1 MIVQAP
7 DDDPHRTTLRDQR
20 GFRKRR
26 DRRLGSRYRRA
37 PVTERTEE
45 PRRLIENL
53 AGRGVSLELGSLDLC
68 FVAALRLRLRSQEL
82 SSFSEQ
88 ELGDVFRDVCALTQP
103 GASGVARRAT
113 AAIQRLR
120 DQRLL
125 SRVDG
130 AGIVRSGSYALTR
143 LATSIVDFY
152 LEEEALTGD
161 SLTLLMRTLHAS
173 LSDLREQA
181 RAAKNEQELTER
193 VVGPL
198 RVTIRD
204 LVDGI
209 ERRQRGL
216 DLQQE
221 RFQQEIGHLLSADWF
236 DAVARCQDLLESTTS
251 TLREL
256 NEVLLR
262 DAHGLVTLLE
272 DIRELSQERGAA
284 ESELACHRLSEQL
297 DRITA
302 WGSARQ
308 QAWSE
313 YYQYVHRYLRDVVRL
328 DPTRALTERLRA
340 ELGGRAGRSYSLLV
354 AAQPPLV
361 VPREVTVPKERPP
374 LERPKSERE
383 RPLVESAPDGR
394 EQALNEHVRAALDQG
409 ARTLSSVTQAVVET
423 LPEGERFAAAGRVAE
438 VATRVAHAESARDR
452 AWARADEGLWI
463 EEWSLAPEEADA

>member
-1 MIVQAP
+1 V
-7 DDDPHRTTLRDQR
+7 T
-20 GFRKRR
+20 
-26 DRRLGSRYRRA
+26 DR
-37 PVTERTEE
+37 PEE
-45 PRRLIENL
+45 PSRLIENL

-68 FVAALRLRLRSQEL
+68 FIAALRLRLRAQQL
-82 SSFSEQ
+82 TSFSEQ
-88 ELGDVFRDVCALTQP
+88 ELGDVFRDVCALVQP
-103 GASGVARRAT
+103 GASGMARRAT

-130 AGIVRSGSYALTR
+130 AGVVRSGAYALTR

-152 LEEEALTGD
+152 LEEEALTGE
-161 SLTLLMRTLHAS
+161 SLTLLMRTLHTGLLELVA
-173 LSDLREQA
+173 QA
-181 RAAKNEQELTER
+181 RTASSEAEFSAR
-193 VVGPL
+193 IVGPL

-221 RFQQEIGHLLSADWF
+221 RFQAEIGGLLSADWF
-236 DAVARCQDLLESTTS
+236 EAVARCQDLLESTTS

-262 DAHGLVTLLE
+262 DAHALVTLLE
-272 DIRELSQERGAA
+272 DLRELAQERGALDA
-284 ESELACHRLSEQL
+284 DDACHRLAEQL
-297 DRITA
+297 DRISA

-313 YYQYVHRYLRDVVRL
+313 YYQYAHRYLRDVVRL

-340 ELGGRAGRSYSLLV
+340 QLSGRSGRSFSLLV

-361 VPREVTVPKERPP
+361 VPRDVKIPHDTPPVERP
-374 LERPKSERE
+374 RSERE
-383 RPLVESAPDGR
+383 RPLVEVAPDDR
-394 EQALNEHVRAALDQG
+394 ERAFTGDVQAALDAG
-409 ARTLSSVTQAVVET
+409 ASTLSRVTHAVVEQ
-423 LPEGERFAAAGRVAE
+423 LPVEQRFSAAGRVAE
-438 VATRVAHAESARDR
+438 VVTRLAKAESARER
-452 AWARADEGLWI
+452 PWALADEGIWI
-463 EEWSLAPEEADA
+463 EEWSLGRTGRGS

>member
-1 MIVQAP
+1 MT
-7 DDDPHRTTLRDQR
+7 DPSVAQD
-20 GFRKRR
+20 
-26 DRRLGSRYRRA
+26 
-37 PVTERTEE
+37 
-45 PRRLIENL
+45 PRRLLENL
-53 AGRGVSLELGSLDLC
+53 AARAVSLELSTLDLC
-68 FVAALRLRLRSQEL
+68 FVTALRLRLRTQQL
-82 SSFSEQ
+82 TSFSEQ

-103 GASGVARRAT
+103 DAAAVARRAT

-130 AGIVRSGSYALTR
+130 AGVVRSGAYALTR

-152 LEEEALTGD
+152 AEEEALTGE

-173 LSDLREQA
+173 LVELLAQA
-181 RAAKNEQELTER
+181 RGAATEREFTER
-193 VVGPL
+193 VAGPL
-198 RVTIRD
+198 RVTVRD

-221 RFQQEIGHLLSADWF
+221 RFQHEIGQLLRADWF
-236 DAVARCQDLLESTTS
+236 DAVARCQELLETTTS

-262 DAHGLVTLLE
+262 DAHALVTLLE
-272 DIRELSQERGAA
+272 DIRELAEERGALEVDA
-284 ESELACHRLSEQL
+284 ACHRLSEQL
-297 DRITA
+297 DRIGA

-340 ELGGRAGRSYSLLV
+340 QLSGGAGRAYSLVV
-354 AAQPPLV
+354 AAQPPLA
-361 VPREVTVPKERPP
+361 VPRDVTLPTERPP
-374 LERPKSERE
+374 VERPRVERE
-383 RPLVESAPDGR
+383 RPLADAEPDDR
-394 EQALNEHVRAALDQG
+394 ERALADGVHSALDGG
-409 ARTLSSVTQAVVET
+409 ARTLSAVTQAVVGQ
-423 LPEGERFAAAGRVAE
+423 LPSEERFASAGRVAE
-438 VATRVAHAESARDR
+438 AVTKVAAAESARER
-452 AWARADEGLWI
+452 SWQRVDEGIWI
-463 EEWSLAPEEADA
+463 EEWSLERGPKDA